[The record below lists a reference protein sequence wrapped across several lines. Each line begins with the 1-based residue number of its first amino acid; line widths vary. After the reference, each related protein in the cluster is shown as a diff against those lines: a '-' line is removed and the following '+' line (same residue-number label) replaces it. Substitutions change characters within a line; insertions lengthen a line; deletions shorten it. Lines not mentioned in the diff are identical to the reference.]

1 MHFALCI
8 YTVVPDVPPDPIVF
22 WLAGVKLAFHLLI
35 IQGYGWFRDEF
46 YYIACG
52 EHLDWGY
59 VDHPPLVAVVTATTR
74 LLGDSLVAIRL
85 PAALAG
91 AATVTLAGLL
101 ARELGARRFGQG
113 LAALAVLVATIYL
126 PLHHILSMNAW
137 EPLLWTGV
145 ALFVV
150 RALDRGRARE
160 WVYAGVLSGIALQNK
175 HSMLFF
181 GFALLVGPA
190 RCHPP
195 GGSLLTRGPWLMGL
209 MAAAIFLPNVIWE
222 VRHGWPTLEFMQHAR
237 AHKNL
242 ALPPVAFVV
251 QQVLV
256 MNPVNAVV
264 WVSGL
269 GWLLAAPAARG
280 WRFLGWA
287 YLALLVL
294 LIVTGGKDY
303 YLAPYYPML
312 FAAGGVAIERW
323 TAASRWRRWRAS
335 GCRLRCCSSAS
346 RAAPLAVP
354 LLPVDTYV
362 RYARAAGIQAA
373 PSERHQ
379 IGRLPQ
385 FFADMFGWR
394 ELVEAVGARG
404 RRTAARGSRQGRD
417 RDAQLRRGRCDQLP
431 RPRGGAPP
439 AISGHNN
446 YWLWGPGRASRDV
459 LLILGGRR
467 DEHDECGSLV
477 QGGTVA
483 CGDCMPY
490 ENNQPIWI
498 CRDLKVSIE
507 EAWKA
512 AKSFN

>member
-1 MHFALCI
+1 MSRLHPL
-8 YTVVPDVPPDPIVF
+8 VF
-22 WLAGVKLAFHLLI
+22 WLSGVKLVFHLLI
-35 IQGYGWFRDEF
+35 IRGYGWFRDEF

-52 EHLDWGY
+52 ERLDWGY

-74 LLGDSLVAIRL
+74 YLLGDSLVAIRL

-91 AATVTLAGLL
+91 AATVALAGLL
-101 ARELGARRFGQG
+101 AHELGARRFGQA
-113 LAALAVLVATIYL
+113 LASLAVLVATIYL

-150 RALDRGRARE
+150 RALDRGGARE
-160 WVYAGVLSGIALQNK
+160 WVYAGVLAGIALQNK

-181 GFALLVGPA
+181 GFALLVGLVVSPA
-190 RCHPP
+190 RRV
-195 GGSLLTRGPWLMGL
+195 LLTRGPWLMGL
-209 MAAAIFLPNVIWE
+209 TAAAIFLPNIIWE

-237 AHKNL
+237 AHKNV
-242 ALPPVAFVV
+242 ALPPAAFVI

-256 MNPVNAVV
+256 MNPANAVL
-264 WVSGL
+264 WVTGL
-269 GWLLAAPAARG
+269 CWLLAAPSARG
-280 WRFLGWA
+280 WRFLGWG
-287 YLALLVL
+287 YLTLLTL
-294 LIVTGGKDY
+294 LITTGGKDY

-323 TAASRWRRWRAS
+323 TEASRWRAMVRVGLPAS
-335 GCRLRCCSSAS
+335 MLLVGVL
-346 RAAPLAVP
+346 AAPLAVP
-354 LLPVDTYV
+354 LLPVDAYV

-379 IGRLPQ
+379 VGTLPQ
-385 FFADMFGWR
+385 FFADMFGWH
-394 ELVEAVGARG
+394 ELVEEVVRVAGTLPPADRARAVIVTRNYGEAGAINFLGRG
-404 RRTAARGSRQGRD
+404 A
-417 RDAQLRRGRCDQLP
+417 
-431 RPRGGAPP
+431 GAPA

-446 YWLWGPGRASRDV
+446 YWLWGPEPANRDL

-467 DEHDECGSLV
+467 EEHDECGSLV
-477 QGGTVA
+477 QAGTVA
-483 CGDCMPY
+483 CGNCMPY
-490 ENNQPIWI
+490 KNNQPIWI
-498 CRDLKVSIE
+498 CRSLKVSIE

>member
-1 MHFALCI
+1 MSRL
-8 YTVVPDVPPDPIVF
+8 YPVVL
-22 WLAGVKLAFHLLI
+22 WLAGVKLAFHLII

-59 VDHPPLVAVVTATTR
+59 VDHPPLVALVTATTR
-74 LLGDSLVAIRL
+74 AVLGDSLAALRL
-85 PAALAG
+85 PAAVAG
-91 AATVTLAGLL
+91 AATVILAGEL

-113 LAALAVLVATIYL
+113 LAALAVVVATIYL
-126 PLHHILSMNAW
+126 PLQHILSMNAW
-137 EPLLWTGV
+137 EPLLWSGV
-145 ALFVV
+145 ALFVI
-150 RALDRGRARE
+150 RALDRGHTRE
-160 WVYAGVLSGIALQNK
+160 WVYAGLLSGIALQNK

-181 GFALLVGPA
+181 GFALLVGLALSPA
-190 RCHPP
+190 RRV
-195 GGSLLTRGPWLMGL
+195 LQTRGPWVMGL
-209 MAAAIFLPNVIWE
+209 IAAAIFLPNVMWQ
-222 VRHGWPTLEFMQHAR
+222 VRHGWPTLEFMEHAR

-242 ALPPVAFVV
+242 ALPPVAFVR

-264 WVSGL
+264 WVGGL

-294 LIVTGGKDY
+294 LIITGGKDY

-312 FAAGGVAIERW
+312 FAAGGVAIEW
-323 TAASRWRRWRAS
+323 GTAASGWRRAARVGLPAAMLLI
-335 GCRLRCCSSAS
+335 GAA
-346 RAAPLAVP
+346 AAPLAVP
-354 LLPVDTYV
+354 VLPVDTYL
-362 RYARAAGIQAA
+362 RYARAAGFQAP

-394 ELVEAVGARG
+394 ELVDAVGRVASALPPADRAKAVIVTRNYGEAGAINFLGRG
-404 RRTAARGSRQGRD
+404 RVPHAV
-417 RDAQLRRGRCDQLP
+417 
-431 RPRGGAPP
+431 
-439 AISGHNN
+439 SGHNN
-446 YWLWGPGRASRDV
+446 YWLWGPGEASRDV

-467 DEHDECGSLV
+467 DEHAECGSLV
-477 QGGTVA
+477 QGGIVA

-498 CRDLKVSIE
+498 CRELKVSID
-507 EAWKA
+507 EAWKG